1 MAHIQTVTVSSKGQ
15 IVIPEEVR
23 RELAIK
29 DGTRLVLV
37 ERSGKIVLE
46 KEKQLIIKLEKL
58 SQEEKE
64 KLGWLL
70 LAESSLAKDW
80 LTKEEDEA
88 WKDL

>member
-1 MAHIQTVTVSSKGQ
+1 MAHIQTITVSSKGQ

-37 ERSGKIVLE
+37 ERGGKIVLE
-46 KEKQLIIKLEKL
+46 KEKQLIMKM
-58 SQEEKE
+58 E

-80 LTKEEDEA
+80 LAKEEDEA

>member
-70 LAESSLAKDW
+70 LAESSLTKDW